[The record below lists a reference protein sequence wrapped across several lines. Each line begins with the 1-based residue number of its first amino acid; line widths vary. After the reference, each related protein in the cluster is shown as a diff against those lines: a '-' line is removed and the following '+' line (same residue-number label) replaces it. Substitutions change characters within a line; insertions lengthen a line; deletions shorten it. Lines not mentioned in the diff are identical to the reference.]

1 MECISIIFQLEK
13 RNSTIHTKEA
23 IAMAKNIKFNI
34 TVDGTSVRTIEE
46 LADHFNISDIAELYE
61 SGTLLRWLQAR
72 EYLDYAEKI
81 QQIDTEAPLEQ
92 KVTALCSAFGF
103 SSGDIEQA
111 VSALLHTKRRDAALK
126 EYAQDAASVD
136 KIITNYLADYEKLK
150 ADLKVHSSDE
160 SFIKSAVEQLASVY
174 RPMLQHDFKQFYMEL
189 RDSTEDYSLI
199 IKYLRLH
206 KTARAY
212 LYPSAS
218 SIDFY
223 ELIETIKDHS
233 DNLAELKESADK
245 IAQDYMSEFT
255 IYWNPLFNEI
265 KDKYPLVFY
274 ALCMN
279 QKLHDFIFQNIHD
292 WNKYNN
298 FLHPSD
304 NIRRQYS
311 QYFKRITNT
320 RGYGQFISVSKSPVL
335 VLLSKNADIRE
346 IPGGNASSHRIDKF
360 VQGNSYFSSLAGFR
374 SNFLNSYVSS
384 LPSKLLTPDWINYDG
399 NRASLVL
406 FNSLEYTF
414 HSGGGEILYMEVP
427 ETDTTAQA

>member
-1 MECISIIFQLEK
+1 
-13 RNSTIHTKEA
+13 
-23 IAMAKNIKFNI
+23 MAKVIKFNMMM
-34 TVDGTSVRTIEE
+34 DGVSVRTMEE
-46 LADHFNISDIAELYE
+46 LIEHFNVSDVLELYE

-111 VSALLHTKRRDAALK
+111 ASALLHTKRREAALK

-136 KIITNYLADYEKLK
+136 KIITSYLADYEKLK
-150 ADLKVHSSDE
+150 ADLKEHASDE

-174 RPMLQHDFKQFYMEL
+174 QPILQYDFKQFYTEL

-199 IKYLRLH
+199 TKHLRLN
-206 KTARAY
+206 KTTRAY
-212 LYPSAS
+212 LYPTVNNLQRAS

-279 QKLHDFIFQNIHD
+279 QKINTFIFKNIHD
-292 WNKYNN
+292 WNKYND

-304 NIRRQYS
+304 NIRRQCS
-311 QYFKRITNT
+311 LYFKHITNT
-320 RGYGQFISVSKSPVL
+320 RGNGEFIAISQTPVL
-335 VLLSKNADIRE
+335 VIHFNNAEIQE
-346 IPGGNASSHRIDKF
+346 IPNGNESPQRLDKCSSRNLYTSHTSTFKNLWTDKENVF
-360 VQGNSYFSSLAGFR
+360 GFGFGVLPSFSS
-374 SNFLNSYVSS
+374 SQE
-384 LPSKLLTPDWINYDG
+384 G

-406 FNSLEYTF
+406 FNSLKYVF
-414 HSGGGEILYMEVP
+414 HNGGGEIVYMEVP
-427 ETDTTAQA
+427 ETDESTQS